1 MSRAELG
8 KQGEKIAAEHLVRQ
22 GYTLVGANWRSTQGE
37 FDLIARDADGDV
49 LVFVEVKTRRGGIE
63 AAFESINPR
72 KRRILEKMAYLYLH
86 ENGLGEET
94 VWRIDVIG
102 VTLERGKPVVE
113 HIQDAFDW

>member
-8 KQGEKIAAEHLVRQ
+8 KQGEKIAAEYLKRQ

-37 FDLIARDADGDV
+37 FDLIAREDDV
-49 LVFVEVKTRRGGIE
+49 LVFVEVKTRRAGIE

-72 KRRILEKMAYLYLH
+72 KRRILERMAFLYLD
-86 ENGLGEET
+86 ENGLDSEMA
-94 VWRIDVIG
+94 WRIDVIG
-102 VTLERGKPVVE
+102 VTITQGKPQVE

>member
-8 KQGEKIAAEHLVRQ
+8 RQGEKIAAEHLKRQ

-37 FDLIARDADGDV
+37 FDLIAREGEV
-49 LVFVEVKTRRGGIE
+49 LVFVEVRTRRSGIE

-72 KRRILEKMAYLYLH
+72 KRKILERMAYLYLS
-86 ENGLGEET
+86 ENELDSET
-94 VWRIDVIG
+94 AWRIDVIG
-102 VTLERGKPVVE
+102 VTISQSKPVVE